1 MREDL
6 PNITMADTFMAI
18 FGLKRIEPTNE
29 ELKQKYMK
37 RDIDKIKYDLEEL
50 LSDKK

>member
-1 MREDL
+1 LKEDL
-6 PNITMADTFMAI
+6 PNIAIADTFMAI
-18 FGLKRIEPTNE
+18 FGLKRIKPTDE

-50 LSDKK
+50 SSDKR